1 MQLDWEEVTLVSS
14 LSNLALSR
22 WRECFFIYFLT
33 SHPSFTVNIT
43 SNCCSSVCVTC
54 RPGGGFCCRWI
65 TFYVTSHYVGKKC
78 SRVVRKLRLEHIL
91 FWQYWRGLRQF
102 GLGIYV
108 QTLIFILKKKIIC
121 EISRDGI
128 NHKNKVIISS
138 QCSVLAACF
147 FSIPMTVEQALKI
160 PKSGACCFSWIS
172 CSKFILR

>member
-22 WRECFFIYFLT
+22 WRECFFTYFLT
-33 SHPSFTVNIT
+33 PQPSFTVNIT

-65 TFYVTSHYVGKKC
+65 IFYMTSHYVGKKC
-78 SRVVRKLRLEHIL
+78 SRVVRKLRLEHFL
-91 FWQYWRGLRQF
+91 FWQYWRGLRQTVWPWHLCSDTHF
-102 GLGIYV
+102 YP
-108 QTLIFILKKKIIC
+108 KKKIIC

-147 FSIPMTVEQALKI
+147 FFLFLWQSSRHWRFQKVGHVVSRESAVQNL
-160 PKSGACCFSWIS
+160 F
-172 CSKFILR
+172 